1 MTMMGEVSFKI
12 DFLRGMTPIM
22 TEQDLEA
29 FTNAC
34 EHLRDN
40 DFTLM
45 DLYFLDKLYAK
56 FNKPEGGESAI
67 KVPET

>member
-1 MTMMGEVSFKI
+1 VTMMGEVSFKI

-22 TEQDLEA
+22 TEQDLVT
-29 FTNAC
+29 FTESC

-45 DLYFLDKLYAK
+45 DLYFLDKLYEK
-56 FNKPEGGESAI
+56 FNKPKGG
-67 KVPET
+67 TNG